1 MRMRKAVKRMPL
13 AGATILQVIPE
24 LSAGGA
30 ERTTIEIASAL
41 KEAGARALVVSRGG
55 RLEEELAAAGGRL
68 IRMDSI
74 GSKNPITAYLN
85 ARSLAGL
92 IRSEGVSIVH
102 ARSRAPAWSAL
113 WASRL
118 TKRRF
123 VTTYHGTYNARS
135 SLKRLY
141 NSVMARGDVVIAN
154 SEFTA
159 GHILKEHPF
168 AAGRIVCI
176 PRGVDIQRF
185 SAASIAS
192 ERRDA
197 LLRTWNIVDGG
208 KELIILLPGRLTAW
222 KGQREAIRAVARLP
236 RPSKSPWRLILAGDA
251 QGRTAYVQELKDLVL
266 RHGLSG
272 QVDLVGH
279 CSDMPAAFS
288 LADIVLAPSVEP
300 EAFGRV
306 AAEAGAMGKPVIGS
320 DLGGQKEVIVNN
332 VTGLLTPPG
341 DVEAI
346 AKALQSLIEA
356 SPATR
361 RSLGIAAQTRICNN
375 FTAGALQRATLRVY
389 DDLIGR
395 SE

>member
-1 MRMRKAVKRMPL
+1 MPL
-13 AGATILQVIPE
+13 TGATILQVIPE

-30 ERTTIEIASAL
+30 ERTTIEIATALKAAGASAL
-41 KEAGARALVVSRGG
+41 VASRGG
-55 RLEEELAAAGGRL
+55 RLEQELAAAGGRL
-68 IRMDSI
+68 IRMDAI
-74 GSKNPITAYLN
+74 GAKNPITALLN
-85 ARSLAGL
+85 TRALARI
-92 IRSEGVSIVH
+92 IRSEGVDIVH

-113 WASRL
+113 WAARL
-118 TKRRF
+118 TNRPF

-141 NSVMARGDVVIAN
+141 NSIMARGDVVIAN

-159 GHILKEHPF
+159 GHILKEHPS

-176 PRGVDIQRF
+176 PRGVDVQRF
-185 SAASIAS
+185 SPVSVGP
-192 ERRDA
+192 ERREA
-197 LLRTWNIVDGG
+197 LSRTWNLLEARKEIV
-208 KELIILLPGRLTAW
+208 ILLPGRLTAW
-222 KGQREAIRAVARLP
+222 KGQRQAIRAVARLP
-236 RPSKSPWRLILAGDA
+236 RASENPWRLILAGDA
-251 QGRTAYVQELKDLVL
+251 QGRTAYVQELESLIAEQ
-266 RHGLSG
+266 GLIDRVS
-272 QVDLVGH
+272 LVGH

-320 DLGGQKEVIVNN
+320 DLGGQKEVIVDH

-346 AKALQSLIEA
+346 AEAVQTLIDAGPE
-356 SPATR
+356 R
-361 RSLGIAAQTRICNN
+361 RQRMGSAAQTRICDK
-375 FTAGALQRATLRVY
+375 FTAGALQRATLSVY

-395 SE
+395 SA